1 MRMRGRSVKI
11 IYTTCLWL
19 GLIFGVIHLLFHFLG
34 EISDSI
40 SSFFDWDFF
49 DIDIGDDFELCLLPL
64 SFNSVGAGLLVFGG
78 VGSLLDQSLSAT
90 ATLILSLVCGY
101 ITAVLIQSLIRR
113 LKKFSAESNTFDTA
127 LLTHCKAE
135 VIAKIPA
142 GGFGVISVKVPDYGI
157 LQYPAKAFSGKEI
170 PAGTVVNIDSFT
182 DGVAHVHDEKE
193 IVLKLD
199 E

>member
-1 MRMRGRSVKI
+1 MRT

-34 EISDSI
+34 EITDSI

-64 SFNSVGAGLLVFGG
+64 SFNSLGAGLLVFGG
-78 VGSLLDQSLSAT
+78 VGSLLGQVLSGIP
-90 ATLILSLVCGY
+90 TLIISLVCGY

-135 VIAKIPA
+135 VVSKIPA
-142 GGFGVISVKVPDYGI
+142 DGYGVISVKVPDYGI
-157 LQYPAKAFSGKEI
+157 LQYPAKSYSGKDI
-170 PAGTVVNIDSFT
+170 SIQTVVNIDCFK
-182 DGVAHVHDEKE
+182 DGVAFVHDENE
-193 IVLKLD
+193 IVLKLN

>member
-1 MRMRGRSVKI
+1 M
-11 IYTTCLWL
+11 
-19 GLIFGVIHLLFHFLG
+19 
-34 EISDSI
+34 
-40 SSFFDWDFF
+40 
-49 DIDIGDDFELCLLPL
+49 
-64 SFNSVGAGLLVFGG
+64 
-78 VGSLLDQSLSAT
+78 DQSLSAT